1 VRLLTVEDLAVL
13 LDCSVSHVRQN
24 IITHPAFPSPFLVPG
39 SGARPMKR
47 WDADEIETFLRRL
60 KPAAPSATKRPRGRP
75 PKDGNT
81 SSLGGGLSNP

>member
-60 KPAAPSATKRPRGRP
+60 KPAGPARARRPGRP
-75 PKDGNT
+75 PREA
-81 SSLGGGLSNP
+81 SV